1 MYLVGGCVRDM
12 VIGKQPKDFD
22 LVVDGNLDLI
32 EEELLKS
39 GWQIDGAG
47 KQFFVLIASRNGQ
60 QFEIAMFRKD
70 GTYTDGRRPD
80 YVEVGT
86 IKEDAERRD
95 FTINSLY
102 MNPWTGEI
110 LDPTYRGLQDIKDKL
125 IRFNGN
131 VKNRIKEDKLRI
143 MRCYRFSMQ
152 LGFEI
157 DKKTLKACR
166 SYFDLMTKEVS
177 STRIMNEI
185 EKMVGL

>member
-1 MYLVGGCVRDM
+1 M
-12 VIGKQPKDFD
+12 
-22 LVVDGNLDLI
+22 
-32 EEELLKS
+32 
-39 GWQIDGAG
+39 
-47 KQFFVLIASRNGQ
+47 
-60 QFEIAMFRKD
+60 KD
-70 GTYTDGRRPD
+70 GWELYDESNPEHNDSNLYGVMEWSKEYMSDGRRPD

-110 LDPTYRGLQDIKDKL
+110 LDPTHRGLQDIKDKL

>member
-1 MYLVGGCVRDM
+1 M
-12 VIGKQPKDFD
+12 
-22 LVVDGNLDLI
+22 
-32 EEELLKS
+32 
-39 GWQIDGAG
+39 
-47 KQFFVLIASRNGQ
+47 
-60 QFEIAMFRKD
+60 KD
-70 GTYTDGRRPD
+70 GWELYDESNPEHNDPNLYVVMEWSKEYMSVGRRPD

-110 LDPTYRGLQDIKDKL
+110 LDPTHRGLQDIKDKL